1 MNSAVSKVGQRA
13 MVLAAGLG
21 TRMRPLTN
29 LTPKPLIKVAGKP
42 IIEYG
47 FEKLRQADVDHVVV
61 NAHYLPGQIINW
73 CKSFPNPKT
82 TISDESHTVLDTGGG
97 IANALPLLGNDPFF
111 VLNSDCF
118 WIDKGEP
125 ALLRLRESWNDEK
138 MDCLLLVCDPKYT
151 TGYEGDGDF
160 FLDSDGRLARQR
172 HNGLVYIGAYLVHPR
187 LFKLAPSGK
196 FNMNL
201 LWDEAIKQGRLY
213 GIVHRGHW
221 LHVGTPD
228 AISKAEEK
236 LKQA

>member
-1 MNSAVSKVGQRA
+1 MIKPDPKIGQRA
-13 MVLAAGLG
+13 MILAAGLG
-21 TRMRPLTN
+21 TRMRPLTDV
-29 LTPKPLIKVAGKP
+29 TPKPLIKVAGKP

-47 FEKLRQADVDHVVV
+47 FDRLREIALSVAVV
-61 NAHYLPGQIINW
+61 NVHYLPDQIINW
-73 CKSFPNPKT
+73 CQSFDNPKT
-82 TISDESHTVLDTGGG
+82 IISDESHTILDTGGG
-97 IANALPLLGNDPFF
+97 IANALKHLGSAPFF

-125 ALLRLRESWNDEK
+125 ALQRLRNLWNDEK
-138 MDCLLLVCDPKYT
+138 MDCLLLVCDPKHT
-151 TGYEGDGDF
+151 TGYDGDGDF
-160 FLDSDGRLARQR
+160 IIATDGRLTRQR
-172 HNGLVYIGAYLVHPR
+172 HNASVYIGAYLVHPR
-187 LFKLAPSGK
+187 LFKLAPTGK

-213 GIVHRGHW
+213 GIAHHGHW